1 MSLSARQRRVH
12 EHAHPRPD
20 RHEGRSESGALA
32 RPRARGVA
40 YEAGG
45 SRGARGLTILVTGAT
60 GFLGASL
67 VRRLLAG
74 GTAVRVL
81 VRSPSKVEPLVD
93 QGAEV
98 VIGDITDPSAT
109 AAAADGVTVVYHLA
123 GRLFRPDVPE
133 AEYYATHVV
142 GTRLLLASCRE
153 LTVERFVHFSTPGVL
168 GVTGGGA
175 AGESAPY
182 RPTNA
187 YEATKA
193 EAEQEVRDRARTGF
207 PAVIARPGLVY
218 GPGDLHL
225 LPFFRA
231 VLRRR
236 FRPIGRRTVWL
247 HPIYIDDMTEAFLRC
262 GERAEAV
269 GECFHLA
276 GREAVPLAAL
286 ADAIARAGGTR
297 LPRGHIPL
305 VAAQAVAAIGDRL
318 PSNLQ
323 RAAPLTRSRLD
334 FLTHSRIYDVT
345 KAERLLGFAATTDL
359 TTGAARNMA
368 WYREHGYL
376 GAAAG

>member
-32 RPRARGVA
+32 RPCARRVA
-40 YEAGG
+40 HETGG
-45 SRGARGLTILVTGAT
+45 GRGARGLTILVTGAT

-74 GTAVRVL
+74 GSEVRVL
-81 VRSPSKVEPLVD
+81 VRSPSKAEPLAD

-123 GRLFRPDVPE
+123 GRLFRPDVPA

-142 GTRLLLASCRE
+142 GTRLLLDCCRGS
-153 LTVERFVHFSTPGVL
+153 TVERFVHCSTTGVL
-168 GVTGGGA
+168 GVTGSGPA
-175 AGESAPY
+175 DESAPY

-193 EAEQEVRDRARTGF
+193 EAEQAVRDRACAGF

-225 LPFFRA
+225 LPFFRT
-231 VLRRR
+231 VLRRQ
-236 FRPIGRRTVWL
+236 FRPIGRRPVWL
-247 HPIYIDDMTEAFLRC
+247 HPIYIDDMTEALLRC
-262 GERAEAV
+262 GERAEAM

-276 GREAVPLAAL
+276 GQEPISLQGL
-286 ADAIARAGGTR
+286 ADAIATAGGTS

-305 VAAQAVAAIGDRL
+305 SAAQAVAAVGDWL
-318 PSNLQ
+318 PPKLKQS
-323 RAAPLTRSRLD
+323 APLTRSRLD
-334 FLTHSRIYDVT
+334 FLTHSRVYDVT
-345 KAERLLGFAATTDL
+345 KAQRVLGFAAATDM
-359 TTGAARNMA
+359 TTGAARSME
-368 WYREHGYL
+368 WYREEGYL
-376 GAAAG
+376 AA

>member
-1 MSLSARQRRVH
+1 
-12 EHAHPRPD
+12 
-20 RHEGRSESGALA
+20 
-32 RPRARGVA
+32 
-40 YEAGG
+40 
-45 SRGARGLTILVTGAT
+45 LTVLVTGAT

-67 VRRLLAG
+67 VHRLLADR
-74 GTAVRVL
+74 ASVRVL
-81 VRSPSKVEPLVD
+81 VRSPVKARPLTER
-93 QGAEV
+93 GAKV
-98 VIGDITDPSAT
+98 VIGDITDPAAV
-109 AAAADGVTVVYHLA
+109 AAAVHGADVVYHLA
-123 GRLFRPDVPE
+123 GRLFEPGVPA
-133 AEYYATHVV
+133 AEYSATHVD
-142 GTRLLLASCRE
+142 GTKLLLRCCQAS
-153 LTVERFVHFSTPGVL
+153 TVARFVHCSTTGVL
-168 GVTGGGA
+168 GVTGDRPA
-175 AGESAPY
+175 DETAPF

-193 EAEQEVRDRARTGF
+193 LAEQAVGDQVRKGF

-262 GERAEAV
+262 GERVEAI

-276 GREAVPLAAL
+276 GREPVPLATL
-286 ADAIARAGGTR
+286 ADAIAHAGGTR
-297 LPRGHIPL
+297 LPRGDIPL
-305 VAAQAVAAIGDRL
+305 AAAQAVAAIGDRL
-318 PSNLQ
+318 PSNLR

-359 TTGAARNMA
+359 TIGAAQSMA
-368 WYREHGYL
+368 WYREQGYL
-376 GAAAG
+376 GAATG